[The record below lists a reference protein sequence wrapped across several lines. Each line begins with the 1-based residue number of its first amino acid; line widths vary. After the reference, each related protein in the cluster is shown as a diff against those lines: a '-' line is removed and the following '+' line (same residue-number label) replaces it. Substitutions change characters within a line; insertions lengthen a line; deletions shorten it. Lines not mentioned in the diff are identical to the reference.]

1 MPIGEVAGASGIP
14 RETEVAVGFQL
25 RIEDGSYVQT
35 VEVRTGALT
44 VGKNPPAGLA
54 LASPGLSSRH
64 AVFRQKG
71 DRVELEALP
80 TKVGV
85 RLRGERVDR
94 ALLAPNESVQVGWA
108 RITVAEITP
117 ADDTPSL
124 GAGEAAVVTD
134 LGAPAAAPSPAPA
147 PAPVTTPL
155 PRLEFDESS
164 ATQPVA
170 LLDAPAPAAAPA
182 PPAAPFRAPAPAPM
196 RHAPS
201 PRHDYA
207 HASHAEPAADFVVLS
222 RKAVRVL
229 PWWGIS
235 IGLHAVLVGA
245 VLMSPRSPERVVE
258 ESDGTIEVTLR
269 QTPEFEAPEAPVIEP
284 SRRAVDLARPDMAV
298 AVDTPETTLPTS
310 ADPKG
315 QGGREA
321 TRVDETGIVSDDD
334 AGGSPWAAPG
344 GSSAI
349 GVGSGARFGSG
360 VGTNM
365 DESFG
370 KDDAGRANA
379 AAAGR
384 LNGDPFTRALV
395 NGLRLRTTDKNVKVV
410 AGDYDK
416 CEMVMTALGIQ
427 HGALTAEDLAKA
439 LPTQDVRAIFYDCT
453 GRPAG
458 KKTLDNLERWV
469 KEGGFLFTS
478 DWGVENVVEKAFPG
492 YVKVLRNGAKPVMT
506 PDTTITFTVA
516 PGTHTLLAGL
526 PPEAETSRWWLEDSS
541 ILFTVE
547 KPAEV
552 EVLAISKELETRYG
566 SKLVA
571 VTFPYGKGRVVHA
584 LGHMFQKEGNL
595 RGAYAMQRLLLNFL
609 YQAIRTK

>member
-1 MPIGEVAGASGIP
+1 VAGASGIR

-108 RITVAEITP
+108 TITVAEITP
-117 ADDTPSL
+117 ADESAPSI
-124 GAGEAAVVTD
+124 AAAEP
-134 LGAPAAAPSPAPA
+134 APSTAAAEVAAPSAVA
-147 PAPVTTPL
+147 ASPVTTPL
-155 PRLEFDESS
+155 PRLEFEDGP

-170 LLDAPAPAAAPA
+170 VMDAPAPAATPA
-182 PPAAPFRAPAPAPM
+182 RAPAPSFATPPMERTQPIPHLHARAPV
-196 RHAPS
+196 H
-201 PRHDYA
+201 H
-207 HASHAEPAADFVVLS
+207 EPAADFVIVS

-235 IGLHAVLVGA
+235 IGLHAVLVGF
-245 VLMSPRSPERVVE
+245 VLMLPKSPERAQE
-258 ESDGTIEVTLR
+258 DESDGTIEVSLR
-269 QTPEFEAPEAPVIEP
+269 RTPEFVAPEVPVVEQ
-284 SRRAVDLARPDMAV
+284 SRRAVDLARPEMSV
-298 AVDTPETTLPTS
+298 PVDTPDSTLPAS

-315 QGGREA
+315 QGGREGN
-321 TRVDETGIVSDDD
+321 TRVDDTGVVSDD
-334 AGGSPWAAPG
+334 ASGGSPWAAPG

-360 VGTNM
+360 TSTNM
-365 DESFG
+365 DETFG

-379 AAAGR
+379 AAAGH

-395 NGLRLRTTDKNVKVV
+395 NGLRLRTTAESVKVV

-416 CEMVMTALGIQ
+416 CANVMTALGLQ
-427 HGALTAEDLAKA
+427 HGTLTAEDVAKS
-439 LPTQDVRAIFYDCT
+439 LPTQDVRVIFYDCT
-453 GRPAG
+453 GRAPP
-458 KKTLDNLERWV
+458 KQTVEHIQRWV

-478 DWGVENVVEKAFPG
+478 DWGVDNVIDKAFPG
-492 YVKVLRNGAKPVMT
+492 YLKVMKTESGRQVMT

-516 PGTHTLLAGL
+516 PGKHVLLAGL
-526 PPEAETSRWWLEDSS
+526 PPEAEKSRWWLEESS
-541 ILFTVE
+541 ILFTIGRPE
-547 KPAEV
+547 DV
-552 EVLAISKELETRYG
+552 EVLAVSSELETRYG
-566 SKLVA
+566 SKFVA
-571 VTFPYGKGRVVHA
+571 VTFPFGKGRVVHA
-584 LGHMFQKEGNL
+584 LGHMFQREGNL

>member
-1 MPIGEVAGASGIP
+1 VAGASGIR

-94 ALLAPNESVQVGWA
+94 ALLAPNESVQIGWA
-108 RITVAEITP
+108 KITVAEITP
-117 ADDTPSL
+117 ADDAAPA
-124 GAGEAAVVTD
+124 GEGEAAAAPVA
-134 LGAPAAAPSPAPA
+134 APAAAVQ
-147 PAPVTTPL
+147 PVTTPL
-155 PRLEFDESS
+155 PRLQFDEVP

-182 PPAAPFRAPAPAPM
+182 PPMVPVRAPAPA
-196 RHAPS
+196 HVHSAPS
-201 PRHDYA
+201 HRPA
-207 HASHAEPAADFVVLS
+207 ATHAVHAEPAADFVVIS

-245 VLMSPRSPERVVE
+245 ALMLPRSPERVVE

-269 QTPEFEAPEAPVIEP
+269 RTPEFVAPEVPVVEP

-321 TRVDETGIVSDDD
+321 TRVDDTGIVSDD

-360 VGTNM
+360 TGVNM
-365 DESFG
+365 DETFG

-395 NGLRLRTTDKNVKVV
+395 NGLRLRTTANNVKVV

-427 HGALTAEDLAKA
+427 HGALTADELGAA
-439 LPTQDVRAIFYDCT
+439 LPSQDVRAIFYDCT
-453 GRPAG
+453 GKQPS
-458 KKTLDNLERWV
+458 KQTLDHLERWV

-492 YVKVLRNGAKPVMT
+492 YLKVLRKEARKPVMT

-516 PGTHTLLAGL
+516 PGQHTLLAGL
-526 PPEAETSRWWLEDSS
+526 PPDAETSRWWLEDSS
-541 ILFTVE
+541 ILFAID
-547 KPAEV
+547 KPDVV
-552 EVLAISKELETRYG
+552 EVLAVSQDLERRFG
-566 SKLVA
+566 SKFVA

-584 LGHMFQKEGNL
+584 LGHMFQREGNL

>member
-1 MPIGEVAGASGIP
+1 M
-14 RETEVAVGFQL
+14 GFQL

-108 RITVAEITP
+108 TITVAEITP
-117 ADDTPSL
+117 ADEAPSI
-124 GAGEAAVVTD
+124 GAAEPAPAAVAD
-134 LGAPAAAPSPAPA
+134 AAAPSAA
-147 PAPVTTPL
+147 AASPVTTPL
-155 PRLEFDESS
+155 PRLEFEDTA

-170 LLDAPAPAAAPA
+170 VMDAPAPAAPA
-182 PPAAPFRAPAPAPM
+182 RAPEPSFATPAMARTQPIPHL
-196 RHAPS
+196 HARP
-201 PRHDYA
+201 HA
-207 HASHAEPAADFVVLS
+207 HAHGHEPEADFVIVS

-235 IGLHAVLVGA
+235 IGLHAVLVGF
-245 VLMSPRSPERVVE
+245 VLMLPKPPERPQE
-258 ESDGTIEVTLR
+258 DESDGIIEVSLR
-269 QTPEFEAPEAPVIEP
+269 RTPEFVAPEIPVVEP

-298 AVDTPETTLPTS
+298 AVDTPDSTLPPS

-315 QGGREA
+315 QGGRDG
-321 TRVDETGIVSDDD
+321 TRVDETGIVSDD
-334 AGGSPWAAPG
+334 ASGGSPWATPG

-360 VGTNM
+360 ASTNM
-365 DESFG
+365 DETFG

-379 AAAGR
+379 AAAGH
-384 LNGDPFTRALV
+384 LSGDPFTRGLV
-395 NGLRLRTTDKNVKVV
+395 NGLRLRTTEESVKVV
-410 AGDYDK
+410 SGDYDK
-416 CEMVMTALGIQ
+416 CANVMTALGLK
-427 HGALTAEDLAKA
+427 HGTLTAEDVAKS
-439 LPTQDVRAIFYDCT
+439 LPTQDVRVLFYDCT
-453 GRPAG
+453 GRAPP
-458 KKTLDNLERWV
+458 KQTVENIQRWV

-478 DWGVENVVEKAFPG
+478 DWGVDNVIDKAFPG
-492 YVKVLRNGAKPVMT
+492 YLKVMKTESGRQVMT

-516 PGTHTLLAGL
+516 PGKHVLLAGL
-526 PPEAETSRWWLEDSS
+526 PPEAETSRWWLEESS
-541 ILFTVE
+541 ILFTIGRPE
-547 KPAEV
+547 DV
-552 EVLAISKELETRYG
+552 EVLAVSSELETRYG
-566 SKLVA
+566 SKFVA
-571 VTFPYGKGRVVHA
+571 VTFPFGKGRVVHA
-584 LGHMFQKEGNL
+584 LGHMFQREGNL

>member
-1 MPIGEVAGASGIP
+1 M
-14 RETEVAVGFQL
+14 GFQL

-71 DRVELEALP
+71 DRVEMEALP

-94 ALLAPNESVQVGWA
+94 ALLARDESVQVGWA
-108 RITVAEITP
+108 TITVAEITP
-117 ADDTPSL
+117 DDGTS
-124 GAGEAAVVTD
+124 AVAASS
-134 LGAPAAAPSPAPA
+134 APAAAAVVAPVVQAPA
-147 PAPVTTPL
+147 PAATPITTPL
-155 PRLEFDESS
+155 PRAELDELEK
-164 ATQPVA
+164 TQPVA
-170 LLDAPAPAAAPA
+170 LLDEPAPAAAAALPPMPA
-182 PPAAPFRAPAPAPM
+182 RAPAPAHP
-196 RHAPS
+196 RPHAIP
-201 PRHDYA
+201 HHAA
-207 HASHAEPAADFVVLS
+207 HHEPAADFVVVS
-222 RKAVRVL
+222 RRAVRVL

-235 IGLHAVLVGA
+235 IALHAVLVGA
-245 VLMSPRSPERVVE
+245 VILAPKRPEQAHE
-258 ESDGTIEVTLR
+258 ESNGTIEVTIR
-269 QTPEFEAPEAPVIEP
+269 RTPEFTPPEVPVVEP

-321 TRVDETGIVSDDD
+321 TRVDETGIVTDD

-360 VGTNM
+360 TGTNM
-365 DESFG
+365 DETFG

-395 NGLRLRTTDKNVKVV
+395 NGLRLRTTAENVKVV

-416 CEMVMTALGIQ
+416 CENVMTALGLQ
-427 HGALTAEDLAKA
+427 HGALTADEIGKVR
-439 LPTQDVRAIFYDCT
+439 PTQDVRAIFYDCT
-453 GRPAG
+453 GKSAES
-458 KKTLDNLERWV
+458 KTLENLERWV
-469 KEGGFLFTS
+469 KDGGFLFTS
-478 DWGVENVVEKAFPG
+478 DWGVDNVIEKGFPG
-492 YVKVLRNGAKPVMT
+492 YLKVMRNGTRPVMT
-506 PDTTITFTVA
+506 PDTVITFTVA
-516 PGTHTLLAGL
+516 PGKHTLLAGL
-526 PPEAETSRWWLEDSS
+526 PQEAETSRWWLEDSS
-541 ILFTVE
+541 ILFTVAR
-547 KPAEV
+547 PDDV
-552 EVLAISKELETRYG
+552 EVLAVSSDLESRFG
-566 SKLVA
+566 SKVVA

-609 YQAIRTK
+609 YQAIRGK

>member
-1 MPIGEVAGASGIP
+1 VASAWGIR

-64 AVFRQKG
+64 AIFRQKG

-80 TKVGV
+80 TRVGV

-94 ALLAPNESVQVGWA
+94 ALLAREESVQVGWA
-108 RITVAEITP
+108 RITVVDITP
-117 ADDTPSL
+117 AD
-124 GAGEAAVVTD
+124 EAPALAAAEAVA
-134 LGAPAAAPSPAPA
+134 APAAAAPA
-147 PAPVTTPL
+147 TTPITTPL
-155 PRLEFDESS
+155 PRAEFDRGP

-170 LLDAPAPAAAPA
+170 LLDAPAPQAPPAPAAAPA
-182 PPAAPFRAPAPAPM
+182 PVRPAPAPA
-196 RHAPS
+196 RHAP
-201 PRHDYA
+201 A
-207 HASHAEPAADFVVLS
+207 HAHSHAHSAHHEPTADFVVIS
-222 RKAVRVL
+222 RRAVRVL

-245 VLMSPRSPERVVE
+245 VLMVPKPPARPHD
-258 ESDGTIEVTLR
+258 ESNGTIEVTIR
-269 QTPEFEAPEAPVIEP
+269 RTPEFAAPEVPVVET
-284 SRRAVDLARPDMAV
+284 SRRAVDVARPDMAV
-298 AVDTPETTLPTS
+298 PVETPDTTLAAS
-310 ADPKG
+310 DDPKG
-315 QGGREA
+315 QGGRGA
-321 TRVDETGIVSDDD
+321 TRVDESGLVNDD

-360 VGTNM
+360 IGTNM
-365 DESFG
+365 DETFG

-395 NGLRLRTTDKNVKVV
+395 NGLRLRTTAQNVKVV
-410 AGDYDK
+410 SGDYDK
-416 CEMVMTALGIQ
+416 CEMVMTALGLQ
-427 HGALTAEDLAKA
+427 HGALTAEEIGKA
-439 LPTQDVRAIFYDCT
+439 LPTQEVRAIFYDCT
-453 GRPAG
+453 GRSPD
-458 KKTLDNLERWV
+458 KQTLDNLERWV

-478 DWGVENVVEKAFPG
+478 DWGIENVIEKAFPG
-492 YVKVLRNGAKPVMT
+492 YLKVLRSGTKPVMT

-516 PGTHTLLAGL
+516 PGQHVLLAGL

-541 ILFTVE
+541 MIFTVA
-547 KPAEV
+547 KPDAV
-552 EVLAISKELETRYG
+552 EVLAVSKELETRYG
-566 SKLVA
+566 SKVVA
-571 VTFPYGKGRVVHA
+571 VTFPYGNGRVVHA

-609 YQAIRTK
+609 YQAIRGK

>member
-1 MPIGEVAGASGIP
+1 M
-14 RETEVAVGFQL
+14 GFQL

-44 VGKNPPAGLA
+44 VGKNPPVGLA

-64 AVFRQKG
+64 AVFRQQG

-94 ALLAPNESVQVGWA
+94 ALLAPNESVQIGWA
-108 RITVAEITP
+108 RITVVEITP
-117 ADDTPSL
+117 VGDAPAAGPAELTVTP
-124 GAGEAAVVTD
+124 AAAAPAPP
-134 LGAPAAAPSPAPA
+134 APAAAP
-147 PAPVTTPL
+147 VTAPL
-155 PRLEFDESS
+155 PRLEFDDTP

-170 LLDAPAPAAAPA
+170 LLDAPAPSA
-182 PPAAPFRAPAPAPM
+182 PPAPAHVPVPVPAPRMPAPAHQPVHH
-196 RHAPS
+196 RTS
-201 PRHDYA
+201 A
-207 HASHAEPAADFVVLS
+207 HPHSHEPAADFVIVS

-235 IGLHAVLVGA
+235 IGLHAVLIGF
-245 VLMSPRSPERVVE
+245 VLMLPKPPERYVE
-258 ESDGTIEVTLR
+258 ESNGTIEVTLR
-269 QTPEFEAPEAPVIEP
+269 RTPEFTAPDVPVVEP
-284 SRRAVDLARPDMAV
+284 NRRAVDLARPDTAV
-298 AVDTPETTLPTS
+298 AVDTPDSTLPTS

-315 QGGREA
+315 QGGREG
-321 TRVDETGIVSDDD
+321 TRVDETGLVTDDS

-349 GVGSGARFGSG
+349 GVGSGARLGSG

-365 DESFG
+365 DETFG

-395 NGLRLRTTDKNVKVV
+395 NGLRLRTTAENVKVV
-410 AGDYDK
+410 SGDYDK
-416 CEMVMTALGIQ
+416 CEMVMTALGLT
-427 HGALTAEDLAKA
+427 HGALTAAEIGADLPK
-439 LPTQDVRAIFYDCT
+439 QDVRAIFFDCT
-453 GRPAG
+453 GRPPG
-458 KKTLDNLERWV
+458 KPTLENLERWV

-478 DWGVENVVEKAFPG
+478 DWGIDNVVEKAFPG
-492 YVKVLRNGAKPVMT
+492 YLKVLRTGTRPIMT

-516 PGTHTLLAGL
+516 PGKHVLLAGL
-526 PPEAETSRWWLEDSS
+526 PPEAETSRWWLEESS
-541 ILFTVE
+541 ILFTIA
-547 KPAEV
+547 KPDDV
-552 EVLAISKELETRYG
+552 EVLAVSKDLETRYG

-609 YQAIRTK
+609 YQAIRGK

>member
-1 MPIGEVAGASGIP
+1 VAGASGIP

-64 AVFRQKG
+64 AVFRQRG

-94 ALLAPNESVQVGWA
+94 ALLATNESVQIGWA

-117 ADDTPSL
+117 AEEGPAT
-124 GAGEAAVVTD
+124 GAEPAAAVAAVQTPP
-134 LGAPAAAPSPAPA
+134 APAAAP
-147 PAPVTTPL
+147 VTTPM
-155 PRLEFDESS
+155 PRLEFDDSA

-170 LLDAPAPAAAPA
+170 LLDAPAPSAPPAPARAPAAAP
-182 PPAAPFRAPAPAPM
+182 RSPAPAHEPFHH
-196 RHAPS
+196 RAGTH
-201 PRHDYA
+201 A
-207 HASHAEPAADFVVLS
+207 HAHEPAADFVVIS

-235 IGLHAVLVGA
+235 IALHSILVGY
-245 VLMSPRSPERVVE
+245 VLMLPKPPERHAE
-258 ESDGTIEVTLR
+258 ESNGTIEVTLR
-269 QTPEFEAPEAPVIEP
+269 RTPEFEAPEVPVVEP
-284 SRRAVDLARPDMAV
+284 SRRAVDLARPEVAV
-298 AVDTPETTLPTS
+298 AVDTPDSTLPTS

-315 QGGREA
+315 QSGREG
-321 TRVDETGIVSDDD
+321 TRVDDTGVVTDDST
-334 AGGSPWAAPG
+334 GGSPWAAPG

-349 GVGSGARFGSG
+349 GVGSGARLGSG

-365 DESFG
+365 DETFG

-395 NGLRLRTTDKNVKVV
+395 NGLRLRTTAGNVKVV
-410 AGDYDK
+410 SGDYDK
-416 CEMVMTALGIQ
+416 CEMVMTALGLQ
-427 HGALTAEDLAKA
+427 HGALTAEEIGKA
-439 LPTQDVRAIFYDCT
+439 LPTQEVRAIFYDCT
-453 GRPAG
+453 GRQPG
-458 KKTLDNLERWV
+458 KPTLENLERWV
-469 KEGGFLFTS
+469 KDGGFLFTS
-478 DWGVENVVEKAFPG
+478 DWGIENVVEKAFPG
-492 YVKVLRNGAKPVMT
+492 YLKVLRSGTKPVMT

-516 PGTHTLLAGL
+516 PGKHVLLAGL
-526 PPEAETSRWWLEDSS
+526 PPEAETSRWWLEESS
-541 ILFTVE
+541 ILFTIAR
-547 KPAEV
+547 PDDV
-552 EVLAISKELETRYG
+552 EVLAISKDLETRYG

>member
-1 MPIGEVAGASGIP
+1 
-14 RETEVAVGFQL
+14 VGFQL

-35 VEVRTGALT
+35 IEVRTGALT

-94 ALLAPNESVQVGWA
+94 ALLATNESVQIGWA

-117 ADDTPSL
+117 ADEAPAT
-124 GAGEAAVVTD
+124 GAAEPAAESAAVAAVQAPP
-134 LGAPAAAPSPAPA
+134 APAAAS
-147 PAPVTTPL
+147 VTTPL
-155 PRLEFDESS
+155 PRLEFDDSA

-170 LLDAPAPAAAPA
+170 LLDAPAPPSPIRAPAAAP
-182 PPAAPFRAPAPAPM
+182 RMPAPAHEPVHH
-196 RHAPS
+196 RAS
-201 PRHDYA
+201 AYA
-207 HASHAEPAADFVVLS
+207 HAHEPTADFVVVS

-235 IGLHAVLVGA
+235 IGLHAVFVGF
-245 VLMSPRSPERVVE
+245 VLMMPKPPERHVE
-258 ESDGTIEVTLR
+258 ESNGAIEVTLR
-269 QTPEFEAPEAPVIEP
+269 RTPEFAAPEVPVVET
-284 SRRAVDLARPDMAV
+284 SRRAVDLARPEMAV
-298 AVDTPETTLPTS
+298 AVDTPDSTLPAS

-315 QGGREA
+315 QGGREG
-321 TRVDETGIVSDDD
+321 TRVDETGIVTDDS

-349 GVGSGARFGSG
+349 GVGSGARLGSG
-360 VGTNM
+360 VGSNM
-365 DESFG
+365 DETFG

-395 NGLRLRTTDKNVKVV
+395 NGLRLRTTAENVKVV
-410 AGDYDK
+410 SGDYDK
-416 CEMVMTALGIQ
+416 CEMVMTALGMQ
-427 HGALTAEDLAKA
+427 HGALTAEEIGAA
-439 LPTQDVRAIFYDCT
+439 LPKQDVRAIFFDCT
-453 GRPAG
+453 GRQPG
-458 KKTLDNLERWV
+458 KPTLENLERWV
-469 KEGGFLFTS
+469 KDGGFLFTS
-478 DWGVENVVEKAFPG
+478 DWGIDNVVEKAFPG
-492 YVKVLRNGAKPVMT
+492 YLKVMRTGTRPIMT

-516 PGTHTLLAGL
+516 PGKHVLLAGL
-526 PPEAETSRWWLEDSS
+526 PPEAETSRWWLEESS
-541 ILFTVE
+541 ILFTIAR
-547 KPAEV
+547 PDDV
-552 EVLAISKELETRYG
+552 EVLAVSKDLEGRYG
-566 SKLVA
+566 SKFVA